1 MATRDTVQPHLPKA
15 ELHCHLLGVIHPALL
30 NDIRRDGGSVLV
42 EPSTLAAAYPI
53 RDIGSFTRWVE
64 ILRPYQAGAMDAL
77 RPVLA
82 AHISNL
88 IAQGVVYSEIMI
100 SPTMFPRELPA
111 LVEAFHGWREWAN
124 HLERGRIQIEFI
136 MVVPRTLDPG
146 ILVRDTDTFLELHRE
161 GLIVGV
167 ALVGPENGQSI
178 RRFASSFSRWRD
190 AGLGIEIHAGEHCGP
205 ESIRDALQYG
215 RPNRLGHGLSAVDD
229 PALLDELRDANVH
242 VEFCLTSNLRTGA
255 LPGIEQHPA
264 GRARA
269 LGMNFSLSTDNPGA
283 FECSLTSEF
292 QLAME
297 ALAFQPDDFNTVFR
311 NSLSARFQP
320 KLRYLT
326 SPTRSGT

>member
-1 MATRDTVQPHLPKA
+1 MRPILPKA
-15 ELHCHLLGVIHPALL
+15 ELHCHLLGVIHPVLL
-30 NDIRRDGGSVLV
+30 GDIRRGGGSVLV
-42 EPSTLAAAYPI
+42 EPSTLGAAYPI
-53 RDIGSFTRWVE
+53 RDLASFTRWVE
-64 ILRPYQAGAMDAL
+64 ILKPYQAGALDPL

-111 LVEAFHGWREWAN
+111 LVEAFHGWREWAIR
-124 HLERGRIQIEFI
+124 LERVRVQIEFI
-136 MVVPRTLDPG
+136 MVVPRTLHPDA
-146 ILVRDTDTFLELHRE
+146 LKRDTETFVELRRE

-167 ALVGPENGQSI
+167 ALVGPENGESI

-190 AGLGIEIHAGEHCGP
+190 AGLGIEIHAGEHGGP

-215 RPNRLGHGLSAVDD
+215 RPHRLGHGLSAFRD
-229 PALLDELRDANVH
+229 PALLDELRGANVH
-242 VEFCLTSNLRTGA
+242 IEFCLTSNLRTGA
-255 LPGIEQHPA
+255 VTGIEGHPA
-264 GRARA
+264 ARASA

-292 QLAME
+292 QLAMD
-297 ALAFQPDDFNTVFR
+297 ALAFQLDDCKTVFR
-311 NSLSARFQP
+311 NALAARFQP

-326 SPTRSGT
+326 SPPG